1 VFALPL
7 VSETLRQLETRC
19 DDLSRIIPLTE
30 KILSRLMCTSPPP
43 TAPQTLANLL
53 RCYQQLEQRGEG
65 EVAEQVRQ
73 QVEAGIRSLLDW
85 LAVADLGISP
95 YLLRTHLEQNPLEA
109 ETQKALLRYLL
120 SKSPHAESDRDKLD
134 YLLSSYFSQVKGT
147 ELAARFENPD
157 EQQRELLRLYPKP
170 VTSALDP
177 AAETMLH
184 DLESLTAR
192 VGDFE
197 EFEQLVGARM
207 VERAR
212 ALKSNLGDDFYHPRT
227 LAVILRFNLTF
238 RRHFEQLFRR
248 QIEQSKA
255 QTAALIAASRQI
267 YAAIESAFSTLPV
280 PSEPP
285 SAAATAPSVA
295 APEERVGRPPTALHE
310 RLPIDSLVH
319 RPQDPQKETELRGII
334 RRIARHFQAVAP
346 GWAVLPSRNTSV
358 VLYDWEREAFSA
370 GIDEKAP
377 LGARTVQV
385 SVGLIVWMEEEYV
398 LYQQNR
404 GDRYQWKPHMDM
416 LNYAVER
423 AHEELQTIHGL
434 LELGGPEEEAVWFP
448 ALVNTAKR
456 LLTVME
462 KIAPVFA

>member
-1 VFALPL
+1 
-7 VSETLRQLETRC
+7 
-19 DDLSRIIPLTE
+19 
-30 KILSRLMCTSPPP
+30 MCSSPPP
-43 TAPQTLANLL
+43 TRPETIGNLL
-53 RCYQQLEQRGEG
+53 RSLKQLEQRGER

-95 YLLRTHLEQNPLEA
+95 YLLRTHLEQNPPEA

-134 YLLSSYFSQVKGT
+134 YLLSSYFSLMKGG
-147 ELAARFENPD
+147 ELAARFTDPA
-157 EQQRELLRLYPKP
+157 EQQRELLGLYPKP

-177 AAETMLH
+177 AVETMLH

-192 VGDFE
+192 VGDFQ

-212 ALKSNLGDDFYHPRT
+212 ALKSNLGDAFYHPGALT
-227 LAVILRFNLTF
+227 VILRFNLTF
-238 RRHFEQLFRR
+238 RRHFERLFQR

-255 QTAALIAASRQI
+255 QTTALIAASRQI
-267 YAAIESAFSTLPV
+267 YAAIESIFASLPV
-280 PSEPP
+280 LSEPP
-285 SAAATAPSVA
+285 RTAPTAPSLA
-295 APEERVGRPPTALHE
+295 APDERVGRPPTTLHE
-310 RLPIDSLVH
+310 RLPIDSLVQ

-358 VLYDWEREAFSA
+358 ALYDWEREAFGA
-370 GIDEKAP
+370 GTEEEAP
-377 LGARTVQV
+377 LGARAVQV
-385 SVGLIVWMEEEYV
+385 SVGLVVWMEEEYV
-398 LYQQNR
+398 LYQQSR
-404 GDRYQWKPHMDM
+404 GDRYQWKPHLDM
-416 LNYAVER
+416 LSYAVER
-423 AHEELQTIHGL
+423 AHEELQSIHGL
-434 LELGGPEEEAVWFP
+434 LELGGPEEEAAWFP